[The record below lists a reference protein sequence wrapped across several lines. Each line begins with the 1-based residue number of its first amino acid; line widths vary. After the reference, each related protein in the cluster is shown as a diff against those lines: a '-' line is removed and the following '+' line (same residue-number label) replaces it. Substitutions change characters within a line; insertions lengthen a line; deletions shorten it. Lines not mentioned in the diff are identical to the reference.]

1 MEIFAQFLVNGLA
14 LGGIYA
20 LLSLGF
26 AVIYNTIR
34 IFHVLHG
41 AVFVGSGYVT
51 YLFAR
56 VLDWPLAVAAI
67 FGIIGAVLI
76 GLATELLVYR
86 PLRNRSAGFLTS
98 FLASLAGMFFVEGLL
113 VAIASTDLK
122 VLKVGSLPVF
132 NIGEVY
138 ITYYNVMTIG
148 LVAGMFFAVT
158 LFFRYT
164 QWGRMIRAVASN
176 PELAAAVGINAS
188 RVYLLVFGLGSG
200 LAGVAGI
207 VRSYDIGL
215 EPVVGLQLA
224 IIAAVGVII
233 GGIGS
238 LPGAAVGGLV
248 LGLAQTLAA
257 VLFGGQWGQPA
268 AFMMLLV
275 IILFRPYGLL
285 GTREHRELRRLL

>member
-1 MEIFAQFLVNGLA
+1 MDTLAQFLVNGLA
-14 LGGIYA
+14 LGGLYA

-34 IFHVLHG
+34 VFHVLHG
-41 AVFVGSGYVT
+41 AVFVGAGYVA
-51 YLFAR
+51 YFFSR
-56 VLDWPLAVAAI
+56 VLEWPLIIGVV
-67 FGIIGAVLI
+67 FGIAAAVVMGILI
-76 GLATELLVYR
+76 ELAVYR
-86 PLRNRSAGFLTS
+86 PLRRRSAGFLTA
-98 FLASLAGMFFVEGLL
+98 FLASLAGMFFMEGFL
-113 VAIASTDLK
+113 VAIAKTDLK
-122 VLKVGSLPVF
+122 VLKVGPLSVF
-132 NIGEVY
+132 QVGGVT
-138 ITYYNVMTIG
+138 ITYYSVMTIA
-148 LVAGMFFAVT
+148 LIIVLFAGVTVFFK
-158 LFFRYT
+158 RT

-176 PELAAAVGINAS
+176 PELATAVGINS
-188 RVYLLVFGLGSG
+188 SQVYLMVFGLGSG

-207 VRSYDIGL
+207 VRAYDIGL

-238 LPGAAVGGLV
+238 MPGAAVGGLA
-248 LGLAQTLAA
+248 LGLTQTLAA
-257 VLFGGQWGQPA
+257 IMFGGQWGQPV